1 MPASVC
7 EQILDRV
14 NALLL
19 DADVVGSSVWRNRR
33 DPFSVDE
40 VPAIN
45 IKRGEL
51 DVTPHANNV
60 DRNRFSFAVA
70 HVHAGADVETATDAL
85 HVSSHRA
92 LFADGAFAELG
103 KGLRLVAVDTEPD
116 EADVD
121 VYRLTA
127 RYEIQFLTRPGDP
140 TRPLK

>member
-1 MPASVC
+1 MAASVC
-7 EQILDRV
+7 EQILARV

-19 DADVVGSSVWRNRR
+19 DADIVGSAVHRNRR
-33 DPFSVDE
+33 DPFSGE
-40 VPAIN
+40 ELPAIN

-51 DVTPHANNV
+51 DVTPHARNV
-60 DRNRFSFAVA
+60 DRNRFGFAVA
-70 HVHAGADVETATDAL
+70 CVVAGADVETAADAL
-85 HVSSHRA
+85 HVACSQA
-92 LFADGAFAELG
+92 LFAEGAFAGLG
-103 KGLRLVAVDTEPD
+103 VGLQLVAADNEPD